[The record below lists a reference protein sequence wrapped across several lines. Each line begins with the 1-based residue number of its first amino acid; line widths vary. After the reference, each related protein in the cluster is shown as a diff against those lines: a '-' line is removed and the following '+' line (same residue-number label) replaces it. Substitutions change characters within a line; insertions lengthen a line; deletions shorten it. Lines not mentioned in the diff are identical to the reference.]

1 MGVLTGWTQGFYT
14 KDRPSNKIDV
24 AVVEATEIKEDGSIV
39 PGASV
44 GATPELLQLADK
56 VGRPRLTDTKMGG
69 GGGGGWNVADR
80 RPRSSSRSTP
90 RSPTLTACTTSP

>member
-1 MGVLTGWTQGFYT
+1 MVTTGKQGFYT
-14 KDRPSNKIDV
+14 KDRPNNKIDV

-56 VGRPRLTDTKMGG
+56 VGDGTGTPQLTKEKK
-69 GGGGGWNVADR
+69 ADSL
-80 RPRSSSRSTP
+80 RSSSRSTP
-90 RSPTLTACTTSP
+90 RCPTLTACTTLP

>member
-1 MGVLTGWTQGFYT
+1 MQAPGQHGNREKQGFYT
-14 KDRPSNKIDV
+14 KDRPRNKIDV

-56 VGRPRLTDTKMGG
+56 VRG
-69 GGGGGWNVADR
+69 
-80 RPRSSSRSTP
+80 
-90 RSPTLTACTTSP
+90 

>member
-1 MGVLTGWTQGFYT
+1 MAQGFYT

-44 GATPELLQLADK
+44 GATPELLQLAEK
-56 VGRPRLTDTKMGG
+56 VRGGEAWHCLLPSSWRTKHGAGTDGL
-69 GGGGGWNVADR
+69 A
-80 RPRSSSRSTP
+80 RSSSRSTP
-90 RSPTLTACTTSP
+90 RCPAWMGCTTSP

>member
-56 VGRPRLTDTKMGG
+56 VGRPRLLTPRWVVVVVGG
-69 GGGGGWNVADR
+69 GT
-80 RPRSSSRSTP
+80 S
-90 RSPTLTACTTSP
+90 LTAAPDHHRGQHLAPQL